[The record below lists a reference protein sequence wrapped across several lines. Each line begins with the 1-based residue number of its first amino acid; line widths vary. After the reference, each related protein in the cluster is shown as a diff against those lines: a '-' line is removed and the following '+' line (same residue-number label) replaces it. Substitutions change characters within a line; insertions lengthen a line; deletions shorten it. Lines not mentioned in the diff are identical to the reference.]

1 MTGLGT
7 REAIDRAGRRYRALL
22 GLYPEEFR
30 RRVGDSAVELFRD
43 RYREAATR
51 GWLPIAALWVKT
63 FVNVTVNGPLERWT
77 VFREGRPLASFA
89 NDIMAAIRGARR
101 SWKMNL
107 AAVACVALGVAAASA
122 VLTLYSSVVLRPLP
136 FPDEDRLVRVWSA
149 NRSVIRQGR
158 GALSIPDV
166 ADIGEQATTLDR
178 FVATA
183 RSRVMFLGDRGARRV
198 EGEAVTPGYF
208 ALIDV
213 EPFIGRLFAPE
224 EYRESSEPVMILA
237 HGTWVT
243 EFGGDPG
250 ILGSTV
256 RTALRNYTVVGVL
269 QPDFLGTIEE
279 DIPDIEFWVPLVHD
293 RTAEL
298 RANRNVA
305 VAWSIG
311 RLGPGVT
318 LSQADQEINAIGER
332 LSQLYP
338 DVRGDRGL
346 RIERMGENW
355 RQGLRWRNYL
365 LLGAAGLL
373 LVVAAANVAG
383 LLVARSLNRRRE
395 LAVRSALGAGTGR
408 LVRQVFAETA
418 VLAAAGGAVGI
429 LMAPWVLGAFLS
441 LAPEEVPGYVDVVPD
456 GWALLLATAVVAL
469 TALVAGSAPAF
480 VSASVSPGAALR
492 SGDRG
497 NTASRAERSW
507 NRWLVAGE
515 VALTTVLIVTAG
527 LLVRSYRAL
536 WETDLGYR
544 TENLLRMAI
553 FIDNR
558 DVEQENELSAF
569 YERVRET
576 LRSYPGVEKVGLVW
590 PTVPP
595 SFGGDTHIRFGG
607 MPEEEREH
615 GLQVVNHIVDPGF
628 LPSLD
633 IPIVAGRNITT
644 ADVPANRPVALVS
657 ESVAQLLG
665 GTEAA
670 LGRTFERNDTPLEI
684 VGVVRDVLYF
694 GALRRRERDFD
705 IYTSL
710 EQEPQRLISIA
721 IQTAGDPANVIE
733 PLRQRLIT
741 LAPSSPLDWIDP
753 MRTVLGNDFRGP
765 RFYMLLLTAFATS
778 ALVLTAVGLF
788 AVLANQV
795 ARQATEFGIRQA
807 LGAKRGSILRGVLA
821 QGFGLA
827 AIGLVAGALAAV
839 GVGRALGATLYGVG
853 AFDRPTFIATGLVV
867 LIVAAAASY
876 LPAARASR
884 VSPMDALREE

>member
-1 MTGLGT
+1 
-7 REAIDRAGRRYRALL
+7 
-22 GLYPEEFR
+22 
-30 RRVGDSAVELFRD
+30 
-43 RYREAATR
+43 
-51 GWLPIAALWVKT
+51 
-63 FVNVTVNGPLERWT
+63 
-77 VFREGRPLASFA
+77 
-89 NDIMAAIRGARR
+89 
-101 SWKMNL
+101 
-107 AAVACVALGVAAASA
+107 
-122 VLTLYSSVVLRPLP
+122 VLTLYASVVIRPLP

-149 NRSVIRQGR
+149 DRSVIRQGR
-158 GALSIPDV
+158 GELSMADV
-166 ADIGEQATTLDR
+166 EDIAEQATTLDR

-183 RSRVMFLGDRGARRV
+183 RSRIMFLGDRGARRV
-198 EGEAVTPGYF
+198 EGEAVTPGY
-208 ALIDV
+208 LTLLDI
-213 EPFIGRLFAPE
+213 EPFIGRLFTSE
-224 EYRESSEPVMILA
+224 EYRERSEPVMILA
-237 HGTWVT
+237 HGTWLR
-243 EFGGDPG
+243 EFGGDPDV
-250 ILGSTV
+250 LGSTV

-269 QPDFLGTIEE
+269 RPDFLGTIEE

-298 RANRNVA
+298 HANRNVT
-305 VAWSIG
+305 VAWTIG

-318 LSQADQEINAIGER
+318 LAQAQQEISAIGER

-338 DVRGDRGL
+338 DTRGDRGL
-346 RIERMGENW
+346 RMERMGENW

-395 LAVRSALGAGTGR
+395 LAVRSALGAGIGR

-418 VLAAAGGAVGI
+418 VLAAVGGAVGI
-429 LMAPWVLGAFLS
+429 LLAPWVLDAFLS
-441 LAPEEVPGYVDVVPD
+441 LAPEEVPGYVDVAPD
-456 GWALLLATAVVAL
+456 KWALLLATCVVAL

-480 VSASVSPGAALR
+480 VSARVSPGAALR

-507 NRWLVAGE
+507 NRWLVTGE

-544 TENLLRMAI
+544 TESLLRMAI
-553 FIDNR
+553 FVDER
-558 DVEQENELSAF
+558 DVERRDELSAF

-595 SFGGDTHIRFGG
+595 SFGGDTHIRFAG

-615 GLQVVNHIVDPGF
+615 GLQVVNHIVDPEF

-633 IPIVAGRNITT
+633 IPVVAGRNIAT
-644 ADVPANRPVALVS
+644 ADVPANRRVALVS

-665 GTEAA
+665 GSEGA
-670 LGRTFERNDTPLEI
+670 LGRTLEREGGTSLEI
-684 VGVVRDVLYF
+684 VGVVSDVLYF
-694 GALRRRERDFD
+694 GPLRRRERDFD

-721 IQTAGDPANVIE
+721 IQTAGDPSSFVE

-753 MRTVLGNDFRGP
+753 MRTVLGNSFRGP

-827 AIGLVAGALAAV
+827 SIGLVAGALAAV

-853 AFDRPTFIATGLVV
+853 AFDRPTFLATGIVV
-867 LIVAAAASY
+867 LAVAAAASY